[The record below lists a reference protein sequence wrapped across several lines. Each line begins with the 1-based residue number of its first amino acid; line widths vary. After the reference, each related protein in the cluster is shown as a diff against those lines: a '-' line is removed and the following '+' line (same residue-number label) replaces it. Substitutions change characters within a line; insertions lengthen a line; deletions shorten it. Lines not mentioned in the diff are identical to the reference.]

1 MDEENNYYFYQ
12 MLVLLIFILADW
24 FYLGLS
30 NWSYCWFFL
39 LGWNLGHL
47 GEATEKLNEK
57 NK

>member
-12 MLVLLIFILADW
+12 MLILVIFILTDW

-39 LGWNLGHL
+39 LGWNLSQF

-57 NK
+57 